1 MIHYLAVDHETD
13 TLYGVR
19 LGTPPEQGVLMRFR
33 PNGANW
39 IADSPAISAVDN
51 VGVLLDGNI
60 IVNTAPGGLTI
71 LERGTMNP
79 TFSLDLQCT
88 GLHFRSA
95 NMPVTLD
102 GRVWLG
108 QAQNLGCTGFPRHGQ
123 LGWFDPATQ
132 SFQLFDVPQEVGFVQ
147 TYTDGPSFV
156 MSRNGERLLM
166 HQEANQALPFMV
178 YLDASDS
185 VLRPAP
191 NDGNIDRFNFAS
203 ASASD
208 DGSRILLDA
217 RWVVDEQFAPV
228 GTVSIPPYSLPFTDP
243 ALPWAAVLSPDWFAR
258 FVLTNPGVPGQS
270 PPPASPLLP
279 RVWVLDTSG
288 DVGET
293 PVPVLG
299 YFEIA
304 RQPELSGTEQRVR
317 RLPGTRRDQ
326 SGRSHAVLRRQ

>member
-1 MIHYLAVDHETD
+1 
-13 TLYGVR
+13 
-19 LGTPPEQGVLMRFR
+19 
-33 PNGANW
+33 
-39 IADSPAISAVDN
+39 
-51 VGVLLDGNI
+51 
-60 IVNTAPGGLTI
+60 
-71 LERGTMNP
+71 
-79 TFSLDLQCT
+79 
-88 GLHFRSA
+88 
-95 NMPVTLD
+95 
-102 GRVWLG
+102 
-108 QAQNLGCTGFPRHGQ
+108 
-123 LGWFDPATQ
+123 
-132 SFQLFDVPQEVGFVQ
+132 
-147 TYTDGPSFV
+147 

-243 ALPWAAVLSPDWFAR
+243 ALPLAAVLSPDGSRAY
-258 FVLTNPGVPGQS
+258 VLTNPGSYLGQS

-304 RQPELSGTEQRVR
+304 DNPSCLELNNGCGDYRARGAISLDGHTLFFVGNERLIVTPIPPEGTLSDALAGPNGSGQRMKTQPW
-317 RLPGTRRDQ
+317 RLQ
-326 SGRSHAVLRRQ
+326 KKN